1 MNFGFEWNE
10 SLVTPL
16 NHRRLMNRL
25 NRAQGQ
31 QHKDITLPGHFEE
44 SASNKYHYRRRASKY
59 LRKKL
64 RKYGETRPLV
74 YTGLLREYLLEK
86 SKVTATYD
94 HWRIYC
100 KAPRPLRDWM
110 RAEIEKINK
119 NEAKFYG
126 KETGRAYAI
135 LVRTAQYARK
145 RRAKVT
151 P

>member
-1 MNFGFEWNE
+1 VKFGFEWNE

-31 QHKDITLPGHFEE
+31 LHKDVTLPGHFEE
-44 SASNKYHYRRRASKY
+44 SANNKYHYRRRKAKY

-64 RKYGETRPLV
+64 AKYGETRPLV
-74 YTGLLREYLLEK
+74 LTGLLREYILEK
-86 SKVTATYD
+86 SKVTATYN

-110 RAEIEKINK
+110 RDEIEKINK
-119 NEAKFYG
+119 NEAKQYG
-126 KETGRAYAI
+126 KEMGRDYAK
-135 LVRTAQYARK
+135 LVKSPQYARK
-145 RRAKVT
+145 RRAKGS
-151 P
+151 